1 MNLAEET
8 KFIMKKYNITANKNY
23 GQNFLI
29 DENIVNDII
38 TGAQVNKDDLIIEI
52 GPGLGTLTSL
62 LLEKAGKVICVE
74 LDKKMINVLKERFI
88 LYNNFEL
95 LNNDILKVDL
105 NRLISESKTNLKNVK
120 VVANLPYYITT
131 PIIMKLLEDKL
142 DLTSITVMV
151 QKEVAE
157 RLAGINGGKEIG
169 SITYSINYYTN
180 PEIIINVPRNSFI
193 PAPNVDSAVIKFDI
207 LKEPKIKVSNEELF
221 FKVIK
226 FSFLQKRKTLINSL
240 SNSGLVSK
248 ESLEKILNDLNID
261 LKIRA
266 EQLTLEQ
273 FGKISDYIY
282 SNNKQSV
289 IISSVAYKVGCP
301 EPL

>member
-8 KFIMKKYNITANKNY
+8 KFIMKKYNITANKSY

-29 DENIVNDII
+29 NENIVNEIVN
-38 TGAQVNKDDLIIEI
+38 GAEVNKNDLIIEI

-74 LDKKMINVLKERFI
+74 LDKKMINILKDRFA
-88 LYNNFEL
+88 LYTNFEV
-95 LNNDILKVDL
+95 LNDDILKVDL
-105 NRLISESKTNLKNVK
+105 NKLILENKANLKNIK

-157 RLAGINGGKEIG
+157 RLVGIHGGKEVG

-180 PEIIINVPRNSFI
+180 PKIILEVPRDSFI
-193 PAPNVDSAVIKFDI
+193 PAPNVDSAVLQLIV
-207 LKEPKIKVSNEELF
+207 LNEPKVKVKDEQLLFKIIKSA
-221 FKVIK
+221 
-226 FSFLQKRKTLINSL
+226 FLQKRKTLMNSL

-248 ESLEKILNDLNID
+248 EDLEKILNSLNID

-266 EQLTLEQ
+266 EQLSLEQ
-273 FGKISDYIY
+273 FGEIADHMK
-282 SNNKQSV
+282 
-289 IISSVAYKVGCP
+289 
-301 EPL
+301 